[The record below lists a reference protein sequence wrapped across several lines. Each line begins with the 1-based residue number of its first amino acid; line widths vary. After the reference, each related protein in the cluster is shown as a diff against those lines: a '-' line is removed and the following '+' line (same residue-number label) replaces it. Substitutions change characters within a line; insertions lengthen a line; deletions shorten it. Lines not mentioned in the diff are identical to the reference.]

1 MPLGQVTKMD
11 DDAQLDELRRRKLA
25 EIQAQA
31 QNEQAHQAQRA
42 EAAAQRDHVMRAI
55 LEPEARERLARVRMA
70 RPDIA
75 EALESQL
82 LMLYQQGR
90 VRGKIDDATLRQ
102 LLARVTPKSRETT
115 IERR

>member
-1 MPLGQVTKMD
+1 MD
-11 DDAQLDELRRRKLA
+11 DDAQLDEIRRRKMA
-25 EIQAQA
+25 ELQAQA
-31 QNEQAHQAQRA
+31 QQEQVH
-42 EAAAQRDHVMRAI
+42 AAQREQVAAERDALMRVL
-55 LEPEARERLARVRMA
+55 LEPDARERLARVRMA

-75 EALESQL
+75 ESLENQL
-82 LMLYQQGR
+82 FTLYQQGR

>member
-1 MPLGQVTKMD
+1 ME
-11 DDAQLDELRRRKLA
+11 DDAQLEELRRRKMA
-25 EIQAQA
+25 ELQAQA
-31 QNEQAHQAQRA
+31 QNEQSASAQRA
-42 EAAAQRDHVMRAI
+42 EAAAQRDTVMRAI

-75 EALESQL
+75 ESLENQL

-90 VRGKIDDATLRQ
+90 VRGRIDDNTLRQ

>member
-1 MPLGQVTKMD
+1 MD
-11 DDAQLDELRRRKLA
+11 DAELEELRRRRMA

-31 QNEQAHQAQRA
+31 AQQDPQQAAAQAQQQAQA
-42 EAAAQRDHVMRAI
+42 EAAKENILRAI
-55 LEPEARERLARVRMA
+55 LEPEARERLVRVRMA

-75 EALESQL
+75 QSLEQQL
-82 LMLYQQGR
+82 LVLYQQGR
-90 VRGKIDDATLRQ
+90 IRQRIDDATLRD

>member
-1 MPLGQVTKMD
+1 MD
-11 DDAQLDELRRRKLA
+11 DDAQLEEIRRRKMA
-25 EIQAQA
+25 ELQQQAQSQEA
-31 QNEQAHQAQRA
+31 QQAQRA
-42 EAAAQRDHVMRAI
+42 EAAAQRDAVMRVI

-75 EALESQL
+75 ESLENQL

>member
-1 MPLGQVTKMD
+1 MD
-11 DDAQLDELRRRKLA
+11 DDAQLEELRRRKMA
-25 EIQAQA
+25 ELQAQA
-31 QNEQAHQAQRA
+31 QNEQSASAQRA
-42 EAAAQRDHVMRAI
+42 EAAAQRDTVMRAI

-75 EALESQL
+75 ESLENQL
-82 LMLYQQGR
+82 LTLYQQGR
-90 VRGKIDDATLRQ
+90 VRGRIDDNTLRQ

>member
-1 MPLGQVTKMD
+1 MND
-11 DDAQLDELRRRKLA
+11 DDAQLEELRRRKMA
-25 EIQAQA
+25 ELQQQA
-31 QNEQAHQAQRA
+31 QNQEVQQAQRA
-42 EAAAQRDHVMRAI
+42 EAAAQRDAIMRVI

-75 EALESQL
+75 ESLENQL
-82 LMLYQQGR
+82 LSLYQQGR